1 MDVNPDEVEREERR
15 KGEGMGKERRRI
27 SGQQEDEWAGG
38 REEEEEIY
46 LLQVQMM
53 EDAAL
58 RDRCESARGG
68 RGGGGGGVATSNFK
82 GFQHLWYLKVQ
93 RLSASIK
100 PHSPKVLT
108 IYGTSKQ

>member
-1 MDVNPDEVEREERR
+1 MREKKDEGVW
-15 KGEGMGKERRRI
+15 
-27 SGQQEDEWAGG
+27 GQQEDEWAGG
-38 REEEEEIY
+38 LEEEDQIGV
-46 LLQVQMM
+46 LQVPMM
-53 EDAAL
+53 QDAAL